1 MTSSIER
8 WVIVGDVEYC
18 NGAGGVGRRKYG
30 IEEVRET
37 KKGKTKIILVIR
49 PVLAVLL

>member
-18 NGAGGVGRRKYG
+18 NGAGGVGRRIYG
-30 IEEVRET
+30 MEKVREM
-37 KKGKTKIILVIR
+37 KKGETKIILVIE
-49 PVLAVLL
+49 VALI

>member
-1 MTSSIER
+1 M
-8 WVIVGDVEYC
+8 IVGDVEYC

-37 KKGKTKIILVIR
+37 KKGETKIILAIGTVFAAL
-49 PVLAVLL
+49 P

>member
-1 MTSSIER
+1 MTSSNIER

-18 NGAGGVGRRKYG
+18 KGAGGVGRRKYG

-37 KKGKTKIILVIR
+37 KKGETKIILVIE
-49 PVLAVLL
+49 VAFI